1 MLQSYGAWQV
11 VLALTSSLGARAK
24 QVTFR
29 KYAESLN
36 LVDRTETKSEVKN
49 RVQSEKQSALAAAK
63 RVQAAFMKRKGR
75 AS

>member
-11 VLALTSSLGARAK
+11 VLALTSSLGAKAK

-36 LVDRTETKSEVKN
+36 LVDHMETKTEVKN
-49 RVQSEKQSALAAAK
+49 RVQSEKQSALAVAK
-63 RVQAAFMKRKGR
+63 RVQAAFTKGKGR
-75 AS
+75 VS